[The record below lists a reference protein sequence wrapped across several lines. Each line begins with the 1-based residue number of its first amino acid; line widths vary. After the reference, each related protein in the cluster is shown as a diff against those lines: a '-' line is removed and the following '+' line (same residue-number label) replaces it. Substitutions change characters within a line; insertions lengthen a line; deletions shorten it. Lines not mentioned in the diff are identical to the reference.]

1 MDGMELLA
9 RPHKDCQVIHEGR
22 YVRALVGAAESPE
35 DVHECYRALI
45 YLAIQH
51 RFDRALVVGEAAD
64 DPLHHLAARDG
75 IIALHQIGVPA
86 GFKIA
91 FVPRTAETLNAYR
104 HAEIEAKHR
113 GIRAR
118 VLFDEEEAIAWL
130 AEEDKH

>member
-1 MDGMELLA
+1 MGMERLA
-9 RPHKDCQVIHEGR
+9 RPHKDCEVVDEGR
-22 YVRALVGAAESPE
+22 YVRAFVGPAESAG

-51 RFDRALVVGEAAD
+51 RFERALIVGEAAAN
-64 DPLHHLAARDG
+64 DPLSHLAARDG

-91 FVPRTAETLNAYR
+91 FVPRTAEALNAYR
-104 HAEIEAKHR
+104 HAEIEAKNR

-118 VLFDEEEAIAWL
+118 VLFDEQEAIAWL
-130 AEEDKH
+130 GEEEKH